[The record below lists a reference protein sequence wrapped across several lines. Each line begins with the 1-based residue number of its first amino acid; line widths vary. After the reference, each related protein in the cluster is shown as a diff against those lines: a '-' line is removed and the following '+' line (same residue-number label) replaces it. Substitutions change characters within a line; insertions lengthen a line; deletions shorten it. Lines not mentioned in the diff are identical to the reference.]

1 MLSLRAR
8 CSERTHVPADI
19 VALVEEYCPPMR
31 QPTTV
36 ERFLAEVLGT
46 FLLVFIGC
54 TAVAVAPLHNLTP
67 HGSGAATFVLIGLA
81 FGLALFIAVLIVGRV
96 SGAHLNPAVT
106 VGLAITGHFAWE
118 DVPAYIVGQIVG
130 ALIGAAAIL
139 IVYGKQAAT
148 IGNLGGP
155 TLATNTSFLQ
165 GLIIEGIGTGI
176 LMLAI
181 MATAVDTRSAAGW
194 AGLTIGLA
202 LGVVIMVLGPATG
215 GSVNPARAFG
225 PDFIDLLVGVKIDW
239 LAWLVAYVIGPIL
252 GAIGAAF
259 LYGYIAHYRTPR
271 LTRR

>member
-1 MLSLRAR
+1 MPTKDVA
-8 CSERTHVPADI
+8 I
-19 VALVEEYCPPMR
+19 VLAEEYRTPMR
-31 QPTTV
+31 QATMV
-36 ERFLAEVLGT
+36 ERFLAEALGT

-54 TAVAVAPLHNLTP
+54 GTVAAAPLSNLAL
-67 HGSGAATFVLIGLA
+67 HGSGAATLLLIALA
-81 FGLALFIAVLIVGRV
+81 FGLALFIAVLIVGRI

-106 VGLAITGHFAWE
+106 LGLAISGHFAWE
-118 DVPAYIVGQIVG
+118 DVPAYFVGQIVG
-130 ALIGAAAIL
+130 AVIGAAAIL

-155 TLATNTSFLQ
+155 KLATNTSLIQ

-181 MATAVDTRSAAGW
+181 IATAVDTRGVTGW

-202 LGVVIMVLGPATG
+202 LGAIIMVIGGATG

-225 PDFIDLLVGVKIDW
+225 PDFIDFLMGVKIDW
-239 LAWLVAYVIGPIL
+239 AAFVVAYLIGPIL

-259 LYGYIAHYRTPR
+259 LYGYIAHFRAPR
-271 LTRR
+271 LGRR

>member
-1 MLSLRAR
+1 M
-8 CSERTHVPADI
+8 
-19 VALVEEYCPPMR
+19 
-31 QPTTV
+31 V
-36 ERFLAEVLGT
+36 ERFLAEALGT

-54 TAVAVAPLHNLTP
+54 SAAAVASLHNLSP
-67 HGSGAATFVLIGLA
+67 VGSGAATLVLIGLA

-96 SGAHLNPAVT
+96 SGAHVNPAVT
-106 VGLAITGHFAWE
+106 LGLAVTGHFAWE

-155 TLATNTSFLQ
+155 TLATNTSIWQ

-181 MATAVDTRSAAGW
+181 VATAIDTRAIPGW
-194 AGLTIGLA
+194 AGLTSGLA
-202 LGVVIMVLGPATG
+202 LGVIIMAIGPATG

-225 PDFIDLLVGVKIDW
+225 PDFIDLLMGVKIDW
-239 LAWLVAYVIGPIL
+239 LAWLVAYLIGPIL
-252 GAIGAAF
+252 GAIGAAY
-259 LYGYIAHYRTPR
+259 LYGYIAHYYRTPR
-271 LTRR
+271 LNKR

>member
-1 MLSLRAR
+1 M
-8 CSERTHVPADI
+8 
-19 VALVEEYCPPMR
+19 
-31 QPTTV
+31 V
-36 ERFLAEVLGT
+36 ERFLAEALGT
-46 FLLVFIGC
+46 FLLVFLGC
-54 TAVAVAPLHNLTP
+54 SAAAVAALSNLTP
-67 HGSGAATFVLIGLA
+67 HGSGAASLVLIGLA

-96 SGAHLNPAVT
+96 SGAHVNPAVT
-106 VGLAITGHFAWE
+106 LGLAVAGHFAWE

-130 ALIGAAAIL
+130 AVVGAAAIL
-139 IVYGKQAAT
+139 LVYGKQAAT

-155 TLATNTSFLQ
+155 KLAPNTNIWQ

-181 MATAVDTRSAAGW
+181 IATAIDNRALPGW

-202 LGVVIMVLGPATG
+202 LGVIIMAIGPATG

-225 PDFIDLLVGVKIDW
+225 PDFIDLLMGVKVDW